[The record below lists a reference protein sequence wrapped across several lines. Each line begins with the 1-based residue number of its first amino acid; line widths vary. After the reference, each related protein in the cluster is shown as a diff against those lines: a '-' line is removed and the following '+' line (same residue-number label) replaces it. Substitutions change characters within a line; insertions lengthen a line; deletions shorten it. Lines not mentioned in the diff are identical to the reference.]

1 MAEPTGKTSFVMR
14 SLRSAVLGGR
24 PTRPPRQITAIDI
37 DGPTLRVVQAVAKGT
52 QTEIERVATARL
64 ELSAEADRSDAVQM
78 GKAVAGAL
86 ASISLRPTSVVMGVP
101 RAQVILRTLQL
112 PVIADVR
119 ELASMVH
126 FQIGRDLPFRMEDA
140 VVDFKVRRQI
150 RAPQAR
156 SETPSPVPASA
167 DKPVEAIPSAKLE
180 VLVAILKRE
189 VVEYYLQVA
198 EIAGLKLVAL
208 GLLPYANA
216 RCVDAC
222 RVADGAEA
230 FALVSLRP
238 DEVSIDVIAEQ
249 SLLFSRG
256 AFIRLFADAPGNALP
271 DPLSAV
277 RTDPIQESTTPP
289 NDPSKGNGSG
299 FADAVTIE
307 VVRSLHGFS
316 GMEADNPVGKV
327 VVTGA
332 TGFEDAVVAA
342 LARRLNRPCAL
353 LEPGTVLTLPPGGRE
368 HWTGCI
374 AAIGLTLG
382 LGDTKGLPFDFLNPK
397 RPAVARDLRRIR
409 ILAGIAATIAV
420 LIFVTSVRTY
430 FINQKTIVFQK
441 IQQELAE
448 AEKNRPIYKRMM
460 QQSAVVE
467 DWAKVEPN
475 WLEHYAYLS
484 GVLPPSE
491 DLYITS
497 FAVSGQG
504 VIHMS
509 VQARSGEVLAKLDK
523 QLRIAGYDVKP
534 LAITPGADRHGYEF
548 RSTVD
553 LVVTEKLRI
562 DLSKLRAPPRPSD
575 DGSLDPV
582 LRKGGQG

>member
-1 MAEPTGKTSFVMR
+1 MAEPTGKTSFVTR
-14 SLRSAVLGGR
+14 GLRLSPFGGR
-24 PTRPPRQITAIDI
+24 RPRPPSQITAIDI
-37 DGPTLRVVQAVAKGT
+37 DGPTLRVVQATGKGS
-52 QTEIERVATARL
+52 QTEIARVATARL
-64 ELSAEADRSDAVQM
+64 ELSPEADRSDATQM
-78 GKAVAGAL
+78 GKAVARAL
-86 ASISLRPTSVVMGVP
+86 ASIQLRPSSVVMGVP

-112 PVIADVR
+112 PVIPDVR

-150 RAPQAR
+150 R
-156 SETPSPVPASA
+156 VPAARPEASVPA
-167 DKPVEAIPSAKLE
+167 GPSTGDKPAESAPTAKLE
-180 VLVAILKRE
+180 VLVAVLKRE
-189 VVEYYLQVA
+189 VVEYYFQVA

-208 GLLPYANA
+208 GLLAYANA

-256 AFIRLFADAPGNALP
+256 ASLRLFADAPASPTP
-271 DPLSAV
+271 DAQSLV
-277 RTDPIQESTTPP
+277 RTDPIVDSSAEVT
-289 NDPSKGNGSG
+289 KGDGSG
-299 FADAVTIE
+299 FSDAVTIE

-332 TGFEDAVVAA
+332 TGFEEAVVTA

-374 AAIGLTLG
+374 AAIGLALG
-382 LGDTKGLPFDFLNPK
+382 LGDPKGLPFDFLNPK
-397 RPAVARDLRRIR
+397 RPAVAKDLGRIR
-409 ILAGIAATIAV
+409 ILAGLAAAAA
-420 LIFVTSVRTY
+420 IFVFILSLRT
-430 FINQKTIVFQK
+430 FLLNQRTQTYQK
-441 IQQELAE
+441 AAQELSE
-448 AEKNRPIYKRMM
+448 AEKNRPLYKRMI

-467 DWAKVEPN
+467 DWAKAEPN

-484 GVLPPSE
+484 AVLPPSE

-497 FAVSGQG
+497 FTVSGQG
-504 VIHMS
+504 VIHMA

-523 QLRIAGYDVKP
+523 QLRGAGYDVKP

-553 LVVTEKLRI
+553 LSVTEKLRI
-562 DLSKLRAPPRPSD
+562 DLGKIKAPARPSD